1 MYSDVMIIKIEFLPD
16 LIEAVVLP
24 CSSIGRLVLSVCDS
38 TSGRPPHAALPFWQA
53 SNLRSERMGMV

>member
-24 CSSIGRLVLSVCDS
+24 CSSIGRL
-38 TSGRPPHAALPFWQA
+38 
-53 SNLRSERMGMV
+53 